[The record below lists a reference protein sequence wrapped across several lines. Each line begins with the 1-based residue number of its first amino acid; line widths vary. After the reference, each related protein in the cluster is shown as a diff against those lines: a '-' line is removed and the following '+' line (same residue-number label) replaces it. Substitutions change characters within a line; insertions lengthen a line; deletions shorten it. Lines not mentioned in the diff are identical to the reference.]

1 MNIFK
6 GLITKELVFLKSYK
20 KNLILFVILAAML
33 CFLNDSITSFM
44 PVYIP
49 LILGMIA
56 TNSFV
61 YDGQANLDRYLLSF
75 PLNKKDIIRTKYI
88 YILSFTVLGSILGI
102 VFAMALQSIK
112 DISLLNIDDIV
123 STGAGALFG
132 MMILQMFQIPIL
144 IKFGYEKGKF
154 IQMIA
159 IVLIMMIASILSVT
173 VMKITSL
180 SLNEVLDMLK
190 KYGLYIIPIITV
202 LFYLLSYKI
211 SYNIYKKK
219 EL

>member
-61 YDGQANLDRYLLSF
+61 YDSQANSERYLLSF
-75 PLNKKDIIRTKYI
+75 P
-88 YILSFTVLGSILGI
+88 S
-102 VFAMALQSIK
+102 
-112 DISLLNIDDIV
+112 
-123 STGAGALFG
+123 
-132 MMILQMFQIPIL
+132 
-144 IKFGYEKGKF
+144 
-154 IQMIA
+154 
-159 IVLIMMIASILSVT
+159 
-173 VMKITSL
+173 
-180 SLNEVLDMLK
+180 
-190 KYGLYIIPIITV
+190 
-202 LFYLLSYKI
+202 
-211 SYNIYKKK
+211 
-219 EL
+219 

>member
-1 MNIFK
+1 M
-6 GLITKELVFLKSYK
+6 
-20 KNLILFVILAAML
+20 
-33 CFLNDSITSFM
+33 
-44 PVYIP
+44 
-49 LILGMIA
+49 
-56 TNSFV
+56 
-61 YDGQANLDRYLLSF
+61 
-75 PLNKKDIIRTKYI
+75 
-88 YILSFTVLGSILGI
+88 GSILGI
-102 VFAMALQSIK
+102 VFAIILQSIK

-154 IQMIA
+154 IQMIV
-159 IVLIMMIASILSVT
+159 IVLIMMVASILSVT
-173 VMKITSL
+173 LIKITSL

-190 KYGLYIIPIITV
+190 QYGLYIIAIVTV

-219 EL
+219 EI

>member
-49 LILGMIA
+49 LILEMIA

-61 YDGQANLDRYLLSF
+61 YDSQANSERYLLSF

-159 IVLIMMIASILSVT
+159 IVLIMMAASILSVT
-173 VMKITSL
+173 AMKITSL

-190 KYGLYIIPIITV
+190 QYGLYIIAIVTV

-219 EL
+219 EI

>member
-61 YDGQANLDRYLLSF
+61 YDSQANSERYLLSF

-88 YILSFTVLGSILGI
+88 YILSFTVLGAILGI
-102 VFAMALQSIK
+102 VFAIILQSIK
-112 DISLLNIDDIV
+112 DSSLLNIDDIV

-190 KYGLYIIPIITV
+190 QYGLYIIAIVTV

>member
-61 YDGQANLDRYLLSF
+61 YDSQANSERYLLSF

-102 VFAMALQSIK
+102 VFAIILQSIK

-159 IVLIMMIASILSVT
+159 IVLIMMVASILLVT
-173 VMKITSL
+173 PIKITSL

-190 KYGLYIIPIITV
+190 QYGLYIIAIVTV

-211 SYNIYKKK
+211 SYNLYKKK

>member
-61 YDGQANLDRYLLSF
+61 YDSQANSERYLLSF

-102 VFAMALQSIK
+102 VFAIILQSIK

-123 STGAGALFG
+123 STGVGALFG

-159 IVLIMMIASILSVT
+159 IVLIMMVASILLVT
-173 VMKITSL
+173 PIKITSL

-190 KYGLYIIPIITV
+190 QYGLYIIAIVTV

-211 SYNIYKKK
+211 SYNLYKKK

>member
-61 YDGQANLDRYLLSF
+61 YDSQANSERYLLSF

-88 YILSFTVLGSILGI
+88 YILSFTVLGAILGI
-102 VFAMALQSIK
+102 VFAIILQNIK
-112 DISLLNIDDIV
+112 DSSLLNIDDIV

-190 KYGLYIIPIITV
+190 QYGLYIIAIVTV

>member
-61 YDGQANLDRYLLSF
+61 YDSQANSERYLLSF

-88 YILSFTVLGSILGI
+88 YFLSFTVLGSILGI
-102 VFAMALQSIK
+102 VFAIILQSIK

-159 IVLIMMIASILSVT
+159 IVLIMMVASILLVT
-173 VMKITSL
+173 PIKITSL

-190 KYGLYIIPIITV
+190 QYGLYIIAIVTV

-211 SYNIYKKK
+211 SYNLYKKK

>member
-20 KNLILFVILAAML
+20 KNLILFVILAAMS

-61 YDGQANLDRYLLSF
+61 YDSQANSERYLLSF

-102 VFAMALQSIK
+102 VFAIILQSIK

-159 IVLIMMIASILSVT
+159 IVLIMMVASILLVT
-173 VMKITSL
+173 PIKITSL

-190 KYGLYIIPIITV
+190 QYGLYIIAIVTV

-211 SYNIYKKK
+211 SYNLYKKK

>member
-61 YDGQANLDRYLLSF
+61 YDSQANSERYLLSF

-102 VFAMALQSIK
+102 VFAIILQSIK
-112 DISLLNIDDIV
+112 DSSLLNIDDIV

-159 IVLIMMIASILSVT
+159 IVLIMMVASILLVT
-173 VMKITSL
+173 PIKITSL

-190 KYGLYIIPIITV
+190 QYGLYIIAIVTV

-211 SYNIYKKK
+211 SYNLYKKK

>member
-61 YDGQANLDRYLLSF
+61 YDSQANSERYLLSF

-88 YILSFTVLGSILGI
+88 YILSFSVLGSILGI
-102 VFAMALQSIK
+102 VFAIILQSIK

-159 IVLIMMIASILSVT
+159 IVLIMMVASILLVT
-173 VMKITSL
+173 PIKITSL

-190 KYGLYIIPIITV
+190 QYGLYIIAIVTV

-211 SYNIYKKK
+211 SYNLYKKK

>member
-61 YDGQANLDRYLLSF
+61 YDSQANSERYLLSF

-102 VFAMALQSIK
+102 VFAIILQSIK

-173 VMKITSL
+173 AMKITSL

-190 KYGLYIIPIITV
+190 QYGLYIIAIVTV

-219 EL
+219 EI

>member
-44 PVYIP
+44 PVYVP

-88 YILSFTVLGSILGI
+88 YILSFTVLGTILGI

-123 STGAGALFG
+123 STGVGALFG

-154 IQMIA
+154 IQMIV
-159 IVLIMMIASILSVT
+159 IVLIMMVASILSVT
-173 VMKITSL
+173 LIKITSL

-190 KYGLYIIPIITV
+190 QYGLYIIAIVTV

-219 EL
+219 EI

>member
-6 GLITKELVFLKSYK
+6 GLITKELVFLKAYK
-20 KNLILFVILAAML
+20 KNLILFVIIAAML
-33 CFLNDSITSFM
+33 CFLNDNITSFM
-44 PVYIP
+44 PVYVP
-49 LILGMIA
+49 LVLGMIA
-56 TNSFV
+56 TNSFF

-88 YILSFTVLGSILGI
+88 YILLFTVLGSILGI
-102 VFAMALQSIK
+102 VFAITLQSIK
-112 DISLLNIDDIV
+112 DSCLLNIDDIV

-154 IQMIA
+154 IQMIV
-159 IVLIMMIASILSVT
+159 IVLIMMVASILSVT
-173 VMKITSL
+173 LIKITSL
-180 SLNEVLDMLK
+180 SLDKMLNMLK
-190 KYGLYIIPIITV
+190 QYGLYIIGIVTA
-202 LFYLLSYKI
+202 LFYFLSYKI
-211 SYNIYKKK
+211 SLNIYKKK

>member
-61 YDGQANLDRYLLSF
+61 YDSQANSERYLLSF

-159 IVLIMMIASILSVT
+159 IVLIMMAASILSVT
-173 VMKITSL
+173 AMKITSL

-190 KYGLYIIPIITV
+190 QYGLYIIAIVTV

>member
-61 YDGQANLDRYLLSF
+61 YDSQANSERYLLSF
-75 PLNKKDIIRTKYI
+75 LLNKKDIIRTKYI

-102 VFAMALQSIK
+102 VFAIILQSIK

-159 IVLIMMIASILSVT
+159 IVLIMMVASILLVT
-173 VMKITSL
+173 PIIITSL

-190 KYGLYIIPIITV
+190 QYGLYIIAIVTV

-211 SYNIYKKK
+211 SYNLYKKK

>member
-6 GLITKELVFLKSYK
+6 GLITKELVFLKAYK

-33 CFLNDSITSFM
+33 CFFNDNITSFI
-44 PVYIP
+44 PVYVP

-61 YDGQANLDRYLLSF
+61 YDGQANSERYLLSF

-102 VFAMALQSIK
+102 VFAIILQSIK
-112 DISLLNIDDIV
+112 DSSLLNIDDIV

-132 MMILQMFQIPIL
+132 MMILQIFQIPIL

-173 VMKITSL
+173 VIKITSL
-180 SLNEVLDMLK
+180 SLDEVLNMLK
-190 KYGLYIIPIITV
+190 QYGLYIIAIVTV
-202 LFYLLSYKI
+202 LFYFLSYKI
-211 SYNIYKKK
+211 SLNIYKKK

>member
-6 GLITKELVFLKSYK
+6 GLIAKEFVFLKSYK
-20 KNLILFVILAAML
+20 KNLILFVMLAGMM

-49 LILGMIA
+49 LVLGMIA

-61 YDGQANLDRYLLSF
+61 YDGQANSERYLLSF
-75 PLNKKDIIRTKYI
+75 PLDKKDIIRTKYI
-88 YILSFTVLGSILGI
+88 YIFSFTVLGTILGI
-102 VFAMALQSIK
+102 VLAVFLQSIK
-112 DISLLNIDDIV
+112 DSSSLNIDDIV

-132 MMILQMFQIPIL
+132 MMVLQMFQIPIL

-154 IQMIA
+154 IQLIA
-159 IVLIMMIASILSVT
+159 IVLIMMIASGLSVT
-173 VMKITSL
+173 VMKLTFVSL
-180 SLNEVLDMLK
+180 DELLEMLK
-190 KYGLYIIPIITV
+190 KYGLYIIALVTSA
-202 LFYLLSYKI
+202 LYLISYKI
-211 SYNIYKKK
+211 SYGIYKKK

>member
-61 YDGQANLDRYLLSF
+61 YDSQANSERYLLSF

-102 VFAMALQSIK
+102 VFAIILQSIK

-144 IKFGYEKGKF
+144 IKFGYE
-154 IQMIA
+154 I
-159 IVLIMMIASILSVT
+159 
-173 VMKITSL
+173 
-180 SLNEVLDMLK
+180 
-190 KYGLYIIPIITV
+190 
-202 LFYLLSYKI
+202 
-211 SYNIYKKK
+211 
-219 EL
+219 